1 MKRITKNDIT
11 SHDPFTMPEWLLT
24 NGLGGYAYLS
34 VPFIHTKS
42 YHALFNASLHPP
54 VDRYSVLY
62 DMLGCCRIDGQD
74 YDLQDYFDYI
84 LIGDVITY
92 VYTLHDIIIKQT
104 ISLVHNKNTF
114 VMNYH
119 IFNPSAKTIEFY
131 LRPILSLR
139 IPDQVNEKAPEYAIF
154 PYRNRLSIVPLNRKD
169 TLIHMK
175 ISNGVF
181 TQEHQD
187 YTPAP
192 YTFHQKMGGGIQDHL
207 SIPGFFESI
216 ITDQQVNISVSCTL
230 EEHIDDPITAIGS
243 EIARKEAL
251 TFSKDA
257 LFNRLVKAADNF
269 IVKRGDGHSIIA
281 GYPWFTDWGRDTL
294 ISLEGLTLVTKR
306 YDDAKDILTTFIET
320 LKDGL
325 CVNMFPDGNGD
336 ALYNT
341 ADASLW
347 LIHATY
353 QYYQYT
359 HDYAF
364 IKKYFSA
371 LQNIIFTYI
380 KGTKHNIHLNDDF
393 LLSAGSGEDQ
403 ITWMDVRIHGKA
415 VTPRHGCPVE
425 LNALWYNALCIMDQ
439 FAKLLGEESF
449 FDMLAGKCKE
459 SFTKFFDTHK
469 GYLYDVAYED
479 ATMRPN
485 QLYAFALPFPIIDQK
500 QAASMVEKV
509 YEQLYV
515 GKGLRTLPADHPDYH
530 GIYTGVVEKR
540 DLAYHQGTAWGYL
553 IGPFLRADYALY
565 HNKARTALLLKPLL
579 NSLDEQCIN
588 GINEI
593 FDADAPHT
601 GKGCVTQAWS
611 VAEVLCIYANILKN
625 D

>member
-42 YHALFNASLHPP
+42 YHALFNVSLHPP

-104 ISLVHNKNTF
+104 ISLVHNKNIF
-114 VMNYH
+114 VMNYL

-181 TQEHQD
+181 TKEHQD

-251 TFSKDA
+251 VFSKDA

-425 LNALWYNALCIMDQ
+425 LNALWYNALCIMDL

-449 FDMLAGKCKE
+449 FDMLAEKCKE

-565 HNKARTALLLKPLL
+565 HNKARTSLLLKPLL

-593 FDADAPHT
+593 FDADAPHI

-611 VAEVLCIYANILKN
+611 VAEVLCIYANILKS

>member
-114 VMNYH
+114 VMNYL
-119 IFNPSAKTIEFY
+119 IFNPYAKTIEFY

-154 PYRNRLSIVPLNRKD
+154 PYCNRLSIVPLNRKD

-181 TQEHQD
+181 TKEHQD

-251 TFSKDA
+251 VFSKDA
-257 LFNRLVKAADNF
+257 PFNRLVKAADNF

-425 LNALWYNALCIMDQ
+425 LNALWYNALCIMDL

-611 VAEVLCIYANILKN
+611 VAEVLCIYAQILKN